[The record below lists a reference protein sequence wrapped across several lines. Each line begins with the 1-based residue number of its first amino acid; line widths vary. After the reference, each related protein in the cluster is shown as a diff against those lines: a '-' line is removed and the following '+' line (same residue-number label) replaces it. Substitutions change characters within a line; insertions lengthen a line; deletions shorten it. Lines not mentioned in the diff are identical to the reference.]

1 MARRN
6 FAEVATGAV
15 VLLIAGGFLAYAV
28 AHSGQRDHGGYPL
41 HARFDRIDGLGVGSD
56 VRIAGV
62 KVGRVLATAVDPKTF
77 QALVE
82 FNVADDI
89 KLPKDSSAAIESD
102 GLLGGKYIAL
112 SPGGEDQV
120 IPPNGEV
127 TITQS
132 SINIEE
138 LLGKFV
144 FSVANLNSGDK
155 GAAGSGADKAKPE
168 GKAGGEGAAGGDKLQ

>member
-1 MARRN
+1 MARRS

-15 VLLIAGGFLAYAV
+15 VILVAGGFLGYAV
-28 AHSGQRDHGGYPL
+28 AHSGRTDHGGYPL
-41 HARFDRIDGLGVGSD
+41 KARFDRIDGLGVGSD

-62 KVGRVLATAVDPKTF
+62 KVGRVLSAEVDPRTF
-77 QALVE
+77 QAVVE

-112 SPGGEDQV
+112 SPGGDEETL
-120 IPPNGEV
+120 PPNGTV

-144 FSVANLNSGDK
+144 FSVANLNSADK
-155 GAAGSGADKAKPE
+155 GDVKSGSGGAK
-168 GKAGGEGAAGGDKLQ
+168 GAGEGGAAAGGGGGLQ

>member
-144 FSVANLNSGDK
+144 FSVANLNGGDK
-155 GAAGSGADKAKPE
+155 QGNAGSGEKP
-168 GKAGGEGAAGGDKLQ
+168 GQSGTGGGAGGGDRLQ